1 MTQPST
7 TGRALLETELRV
19 AIEAAKAAGD
29 RVLQM
34 RQEGLRYG
42 RKDGFELVSEAD
54 LVAAEMLH
62 AALTGAFPDTGW
74 LSEEHEDDSDRVRRD
89 RVWIVDPIDGTREY
103 LQGIPEYA
111 VSVALAVEGRPA
123 LGVVYNPA
131 RDEMHAAVCVGAV
144 ERESRLLP
152 GKFEVLVGR
161 GEKRLD
167 EVPSLPRDARTRGVG
182 SVAYRLARL
191 AEGDAQ
197 AVVTGYGRMEWDIA
211 AGAALCLAA
220 GLRTTDVL
228 GGEIRLNQPD
238 PHVRGL
244 LVAAPPLHRHLREH
258 FERHY

>member
-1 MTQPST
+1 MTQPLT
-7 TGRALLETELRV
+7 TGRALLETELRAAV
-19 AIEAAKAAGD
+19 EAAKAAGD

-34 RQEGLRYG
+34 RQDGLRYG
-42 RKDGFELVSEAD
+42 RKEGFELVSEAD

-74 LSEEHEDDSDRVRRD
+74 LSEEHADDSDRVQRE

-111 VSVALAVEGRPA
+111 VSVALAVNGRPA

-131 RDEMHAAVCVGAV
+131 RDQMHAAVCVGVV
-144 ERESRLLP
+144 ERESRLIP

-161 GEKRLD
+161 GEKRMH

-191 AEGDAQ
+191 AEGDAH
-197 AVVTGYGRMEWDIA
+197 AVVTGSGRMEWDVA

-238 PHVRGL
+238 PYVRGL
-244 LVAAPPLHRHLREH
+244 LVAAPPLHLHLREH
-258 FERHY
+258 FDRHY